1 MRPPARSE
9 IWSIDLNP
17 VRGHEQAG
25 RRPCLVISD
34 DVYNSGPAEKHIVVP
49 VTSKDKHIPYHIG
62 VTPPEGGLRMRSFLM
77 CDDIR
82 SVSRGRFEEKLG
94 EVSGETLE
102 SVADCLRILL
112 CL

>member
-1 MRPPARSE
+1 MKQPARGE

-34 DVYNSGPAEKHIVVP
+34 DMYNSGPAEKHIVVP
-49 VTSKDKHIPYHIG
+49 VTSKNKHIPYHIE
-62 VTPPEGGLRMRSFLM
+62 VTPLEGGLRMRSFLM

-82 SVSRGRFEEKLG
+82 SVSRERLDEKLG
-94 EVSGETLE
+94 EVSSETLE
-102 SVADCLRILL
+102 PVADCLRILI
-112 CL
+112 CI